1 MSGFYAY
8 INELGNIT
16 KNCLIKIQLL
26 LLILTFSSCAQKNSS
41 ENGKV
46 ETYENTEN
54 QLKGT
59 EVEKLNPKANIDK
72 LEMEVNN
79 GGFNQYFINSGQ
91 NCYETL
97 KALKKNEK
105 VETAK
110 LLESA
115 INLINPHH
123 ISENDFIEKLRKRE
137 VEELY
142 DDKISAELNKLDTEF
157 YKYKDGN
164 ITEK

>member
-1 MSGFYAY
+1 M
-8 INELGNIT
+8 
-16 KNCLIKIQLL
+16 KHLIKIQLL
-26 LLILTFSSCAQKNSS
+26 ILLFSLSSCAQKNSS
-41 ENGKV
+41 ESGKV
-46 ETYENTEN
+46 DTYENVKN

-59 EVEKLNPKANIDK
+59 EVEKLNPKADIRE

-97 KALKKNEK
+97 KALKKDGK

-115 INLINPHH
+115 INLINPNH
-123 ISENDFIEKLRKRE
+123 ISENDFVEKLRKRE

-142 DDKISAELNKLDTEF
+142 NDKISAKLNKLDAEF
-157 YKYKDGN
+157 YKYKDRSL
-164 ITEK
+164 TEE

>member
-1 MSGFYAY
+1 M
-8 INELGNIT
+8 
-16 KNCLIKIQLL
+16 KHLIKIQLL
-26 LLILTFSSCAQKNSS
+26 LLLLSLSSCAQKNSS
-41 ENGKV
+41 ESGKV
-46 ETYENTEN
+46 DTYENVKN
-54 QLKGT
+54 QLKGI
-59 EVEKLNPKANIDK
+59 EVEKLNPKADIRE

-97 KALKKNEK
+97 KALKKNGK

-115 INLINPHH
+115 INLINPNH
-123 ISENDFIEKLRKRE
+123 ISENDFIEKLKGRE

-157 YKYKDGN
+157 YKYKDGS
-164 ITEK
+164 ITEE

>member
-1 MSGFYAY
+1 M
-8 INELGNIT
+8 
-16 KNCLIKIQLL
+16 KHLIKIQLL
-26 LLILTFSSCAQKNSS
+26 LLLLAFSSCAQKKTS
-41 ENGKV
+41 ESGKV
-46 ETYENTEN
+46 DTYKSVKN
-54 QLKGT
+54 QLKGN
-59 EVEKLNPKANIDK
+59 EVEKLNPKANIEE

-97 KALKKNEK
+97 KTLKKMEK

-115 INLINPHH
+115 INLINPNH

-137 VEELY
+137 VKELY
-142 DDKISAELNKLDTEF
+142 DDKISDELNKLDTEF
-157 YKYKDGN
+157 YKNKDGSL
-164 ITEK
+164 TEE

>member
-1 MSGFYAY
+1 M
-8 INELGNIT
+8 
-16 KNCLIKIQLL
+16 KHLIKIQLL
-26 LLILTFSSCAQKNSS
+26 LLLLTFSNCAQKNSS
-41 ENGKV
+41 ESGKV
-46 ETYENTEN
+46 DTYENVKN

-59 EVEKLNPKANIDK
+59 EVEKLNPKADIRE

-97 KALKKNEK
+97 KALKKNGK

-115 INLINPHH
+115 INLINPNH
-123 ISENDFIEKLRKRE
+123 ISENDLIEKLRKRE

-142 DDKISAELNKLDTEF
+142 DDKIDAELNKLDDEF
-157 YKYKDGN
+157 YKYKDGSL
-164 ITEK
+164 TEE

>member
-1 MSGFYAY
+1 MKHF
-8 INELGNIT
+8 
-16 KNCLIKIQLL
+16 IKIQFFLL
-26 LLILTFSSCAQKNSS
+26 LLSLSSCAQKNSS
-41 ENGKV
+41 ESGKV
-46 ETYENTEN
+46 NTYENIKN
-54 QLKGT
+54 KLK
-59 EVEKLNPKANIDK
+59 EPAVEKQNPKADISE

-97 KALKKNEK
+97 KALKKNGK

-115 INLINPHH
+115 IKLINPNH
-123 ISENDFIEKLRKRE
+123 ISENIFVEKLRKRE

-142 DDKISAELNKLDTEF
+142 NDKISAKLDAEF
-157 YKYKDGN
+157 YKYKDGSL
-164 ITEK
+164 TDE

>member
-1 MSGFYAY
+1 MKHF
-8 INELGNIT
+8 
-16 KNCLIKIQLL
+16 IKIQLL
-26 LLILTFSSCAQKNSS
+26 LLIFTFSSCAQKNPS
-41 ENGKV
+41 ESEK
-46 ETYENTEN
+46 
-54 QLKGT
+54 
-59 EVEKLNPKANIDK
+59 VEKLNPKSNIEE
-72 LEMEVNN
+72 LEIEVNN

-97 KALKKNEK
+97 KALKKIGK

-115 INLINPHH
+115 INLINPNN
-123 ISENDFIEKLRKRE
+123 ISEIDFIEKLRKRD

-157 YKYKDGN
+157 YKYKDGS
-164 ITEK
+164 ITEE

>member
-1 MSGFYAY
+1 M
-8 INELGNIT
+8 
-16 KNCLIKIQLL
+16 KHLIKIQLL
-26 LLILTFSSCAQKNSS
+26 LLFLSLSSCAQKNSTES
-41 ENGKV
+41 GKV
-46 ETYENTEN
+46 DTYENVKN
-54 QLKGT
+54 QLKRT
-59 EVEKLNPKANIDK
+59 EVEKLNPKADIRE
-72 LEMEVNN
+72 LEMEINN

-97 KALKKNEK
+97 KALKKNGK

-115 INLINPHH
+115 INLINPNH

-142 DDKISAELNKLDTEF
+142 NDKISAKLNKLDAEF
-157 YKYKDGN
+157 YKYKDGSL
-164 ITEK
+164 TEE

>member
-1 MSGFYAY
+1 MKHF
-8 INELGNIT
+8 
-16 KNCLIKIQLL
+16 IKIQFFLL
-26 LLILTFSSCAQKNSS
+26 LLSLSSCAQKNSS
-41 ENGKV
+41 ESGKV
-46 ETYENTEN
+46 NTYENIKN
-54 QLKGT
+54 KLK
-59 EVEKLNPKANIDK
+59 EPAVEKQNPKADISE

-97 KALKKNEK
+97 KALKKNGK

-115 INLINPHH
+115 IKLINPNH
-123 ISENDFIEKLRKRE
+123 ISENIFVEKLRKRE

-142 DDKISAELNKLDTEF
+142 NDKISAKLNKLDAEF
-157 YKYKDGN
+157 YKYKDGSL
-164 ITEK
+164 TDE